1 MRKRT
6 DGEKVAMGRI
16 VPILESLDIKKN
28 TRGYMPLLD
37 IMSYAAA
44 YPNVKL
50 KDIIEE
56 LSNNNTYI
64 GISIT
69 EDKKDNQIYPS
80 MVRTIESALERG
92 QNEELEQLGI
102 SEKVIKKVLDSNGDE
117 GDQQELLE
125 VLGGE
130 YKKYSHEERIVFYF
144 VKKILKY
151 LGY

>member
-6 DGEKVAMGRI
+6 DGEKAAMGRI
-16 VPILESLDIKKN
+16 VPILERLDIKKN

-37 IMSYAAA
+37 LMSYAAA

-50 KDIIEE
+50 KDIIDE

-69 EDKKDNQIYPS
+69 EDKKDNQVFPA
-80 MVRTIESALERG
+80 MVRTIESAFERG
-92 QNEELEQLGI
+92 RDTQLKELGI
-102 SEKVIKKVLDSNGDE
+102 SKEVIDKVLDSKGDKE
-117 GDQQELLE
+117 DQLELLE
-125 VLGGE
+125 VLGEE
-130 YKKYSHEERIVFYF
+130 YKSYSHEERIVFYF

>member
-6 DGEKVAMGRI
+6 DGEKAAMGRI
-16 VPILESLDIKKN
+16 VPILEGLDIKKN

-37 IMSYAAA
+37 LMSYAAA

-50 KDIIEE
+50 RDIIDE

-69 EDKKDNQIYPS
+69 EDKKDNQVFPA
-80 MVRTIESALERG
+80 MVRTIESAFERG
-92 QNEELEQLGI
+92 RDTQLKELGI
-102 SEKVIKKVLDSNGDE
+102 SKEVIDKVLDSKGDKE
-117 GDQQELLE
+117 DQLELLE
-125 VLGGE
+125 VLGEE
-130 YKKYSHEERIVFYF
+130 YKSYSHEERIVFYF

>member
-16 VPILESLDIKKN
+16 VPILERLDIKKN

-37 IMSYAAA
+37 LMSYAAA

-50 KDIIEE
+50 KDIIDE

-69 EDKKDNQIYPS
+69 EDKKDNQVFPA
-80 MVRTIESALERG
+80 MVRTIESAFERG
-92 QNEELEQLGI
+92 RDTQLKELGI
-102 SEKVIKKVLDSNGDE
+102 SKEVIDKVLDSKGDKE
-117 GDQQELLE
+117 DQLELLE
-125 VLGGE
+125 VLGEE
-130 YKKYSHEERIVFYF
+130 YKSYSHEERIVFYF

>member
-6 DGEKVAMGRI
+6 DGEKAAMGRI
-16 VPILESLDIKKN
+16 VPILEGLDIKKN

-37 IMSYAAA
+37 LMSYAAA

-50 KDIIEE
+50 RDIIDE

-69 EDKKDNQIYPS
+69 EDKKDNQVFPA
-80 MVRTIESALERG
+80 MVRTIESAFERG
-92 QNEELEQLGI
+92 RDTQLKDLGI
-102 SEKVIKKVLDSNGDE
+102 SKEVIDKVLDSKGDKE
-117 GDQQELLE
+117 DQLELLE
-125 VLGGE
+125 VLGEE
-130 YKKYSHEERIVFYF
+130 YKSYSHEERIVFYF

>member
-6 DGEKVAMGRI
+6 DGEKAAMGRI
-16 VPILESLDIKKN
+16 VPILEGLDIKKN

-37 IMSYAAA
+37 LMSYAAA

-50 KDIIEE
+50 RDIIDE
-56 LSNNNTYI
+56 LSKNNTYI

-69 EDKKDNQIYPS
+69 EDKKDNQVFPA
-80 MVRTIESALERG
+80 MVRTIESAFERG
-92 QNEELEQLGI
+92 RDTQLKDLGI
-102 SEKVIKKVLDSNGDE
+102 SKEVIDKVLDSKGDKE
-117 GDQQELLE
+117 DQLELLE
-125 VLGGE
+125 VLGEE
-130 YKKYSHEERIVFYF
+130 YKSYSHEERIVFYF

>member
-6 DGEKVAMGRI
+6 DGEKAAMGRI
-16 VPILESLDIKKN
+16 VPILEGLDIKKN

-37 IMSYAAA
+37 LMSYAAA

-50 KDIIEE
+50 KDIIDE

-69 EDKKDNQIYPS
+69 EDKKDNQVFPA
-80 MVRTIESALERG
+80 MVRTIESAFERG
-92 QNEELEQLGI
+92 RDTQLKELSI
-102 SEKVIKKVLDSNGDE
+102 SKEVIDKVLDSTG
-117 GDQQELLE
+117 GKKDQQELLE
-125 VLGGE
+125 VLGEE
-130 YKKYSHEERIVFYF
+130 YKSYSHEERIVFYF

>member
-6 DGEKVAMGRI
+6 DGEKAAMGRI
-16 VPILESLDIKKN
+16 VPILEGLDIKKN

-37 IMSYAAA
+37 LMSYAAA
-44 YPNVKL
+44 YPSVKL
-50 KDIIEE
+50 KDIIDE

-69 EDKKDNQIYPS
+69 EDKKDNQVFPA
-80 MVRTIESALERG
+80 MVRTIESAFERG
-92 QNEELEQLGI
+92 RDTQLKELGI
-102 SEKVIKKVLDSNGDE
+102 SKEVIDKVLDSKGDKE
-117 GDQQELLE
+117 DQLELLE
-125 VLGGE
+125 VLGEE
-130 YKKYSHEERIVFYF
+130 YKSYSHEERIVFYF

>member
-6 DGEKVAMGRI
+6 DGEKAAMGRI
-16 VPILESLDIKKN
+16 VPILERLDIKKN

-37 IMSYAAA
+37 LMSYAAA

-50 KDIIEE
+50 RDIIDE

-69 EDKKDNQIYPS
+69 EDKKDNQVFPA
-80 MVRTIESALERG
+80 MVRTIESAFERG
-92 QNEELEQLGI
+92 RDTQLKELGI
-102 SEKVIKKVLDSNGDE
+102 SKEVIDKVLDSKGDKE
-117 GDQQELLE
+117 DQLELLE
-125 VLGGE
+125 VLGEE
-130 YKKYSHEERIVFYF
+130 YKSYSHEERIVFYF

-151 LGY
+151 LSY

>member
-6 DGEKVAMGRI
+6 DGEKAAMGRI
-16 VPILESLDIKKN
+16 VPILEGLDIKKN

-37 IMSYAAA
+37 LMSYAAA

-50 KDIIEE
+50 RDIIDE
-56 LSNNNTYI
+56 LSKNNTYI

-69 EDKKDNQIYPS
+69 EDKKDNQVFPA
-80 MVRTIESALERG
+80 MVRTIESAFERG
-92 QNEELEQLGI
+92 RDTQLKELGI
-102 SEKVIKKVLDSNGDE
+102 SKEVIDKVLDSKGNKE
-117 GDQQELLE
+117 DQLELLE
-125 VLGGE
+125 VLGEE
-130 YKKYSHEERIVFYF
+130 YKSYSHEERIVFYF

>member
-6 DGEKVAMGRI
+6 DGEKAAMGRI
-16 VPILESLDIKKN
+16 VPILEGLDIKKN

-37 IMSYAAA
+37 LMSYAAA

-50 KDIIEE
+50 KDIIVE
-56 LSNNNTYI
+56 LSSKNTYI

-69 EDKKDNQIYPS
+69 EDKKDNQVFPA
-80 MVRTIESALERG
+80 MVRTIESAFERG
-92 QNEELEQLGI
+92 RDTQLKELGI
-102 SEKVIKKVLDSNGDE
+102 SKEVIDKVLDSKGDKE
-117 GDQQELLE
+117 DQLELLE
-125 VLGGE
+125 VLGEE
-130 YKKYSHEERIVFYF
+130 YKSYSHEERIVFYF

>member
-6 DGEKVAMGRI
+6 DGEKAAMGRI
-16 VPILESLDIKKN
+16 VPILEGLDIKKN

-37 IMSYAAA
+37 LMSYAAA

-50 KDIIEE
+50 KDIIDE

-69 EDKKDNQIYPS
+69 EDKKDNQVFPA
-80 MVRTIESALERG
+80 MVRTIESAFERG
-92 QNEELEQLGI
+92 RDTQLKELGI
-102 SEKVIKKVLDSNGDE
+102 SKEVIDKVLDSKGDKE
-117 GDQQELLE
+117 DQLELLE
-125 VLGGE
+125 VLGEE
-130 YKKYSHEERIVFYF
+130 YKSYSHEERIVFYF

>member
-6 DGEKVAMGRI
+6 DGEKAAMGRI
-16 VPILESLDIKKN
+16 VPILEGLDIKKN

-37 IMSYAAA
+37 LMSYAAA

-50 KDIIEE
+50 KDILEE

-69 EDKKDNQIYPS
+69 EDKKDNQVFPA
-80 MVRTIESALERG
+80 MVRTIESAFERG
-92 QNEELEQLGI
+92 RDTQLKELGI
-102 SEKVIKKVLDSNGDE
+102 SKDVIDKVLDSKGDE
-117 GDQQELLE
+117 EDQQELLE

>member
-6 DGEKVAMGRI
+6 DGEKAAMGRI
-16 VPILESLDIKKN
+16 VPILERLDIKKN

-37 IMSYAAA
+37 LMSYAAA

-50 KDIIEE
+50 KDIIDE

-69 EDKKDNQIYPS
+69 EDKKDNQVFPA
-80 MVRTIESALERG
+80 MVRTIESAFERG
-92 QNEELEQLGI
+92 RDTQLKDLGI
-102 SEKVIKKVLDSNGDE
+102 SKEVIDKVLDSKGDKE
-117 GDQQELLE
+117 DQLELLE
-125 VLGGE
+125 VLGEE
-130 YKKYSHEERIVFYF
+130 YKSYSHEERIVFYF